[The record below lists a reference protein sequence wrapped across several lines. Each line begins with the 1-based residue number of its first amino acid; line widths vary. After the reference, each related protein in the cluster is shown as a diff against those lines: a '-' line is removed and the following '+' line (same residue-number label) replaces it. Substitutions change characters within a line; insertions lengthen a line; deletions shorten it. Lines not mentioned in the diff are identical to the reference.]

1 MPPRPV
7 PSSPSLLSP
16 GGYDDDVASLR
27 SHSDLDTDSE
37 DDQLVQAT
45 RSTVE
50 LARHDRT
57 VLEEEEEL
65 ERLLTRNT
73 NPSGG
78 LRGIFSTM
86 HDTGSSVRIGRR
98 EKKRRRKKRRP
109 PRSRVNR
116 GGDEEGEL
124 MYEMEEGDAFNK
136 EEDDSSGSLSSC
148 SSSTSLDTL
157 ALENQTFKQ
166 VCIVHLVSSTH
177 GC

>member
-1 MPPRPV
+1 MPPRLV

-16 GGYDDDVASLR
+16 AGYDDDVASLR

-45 RSTVE
+45 RSTLE
-50 LARHDRT
+50 LALHDRT

-65 ERLLTRNT
+65 ERLLTRRANP
-73 NPSGG
+73 PSG
-78 LRGIFSTM
+78 LQRIFSST
-86 HDTGSSVRIGRR
+86 HDTGSSVRIGKRDM
-98 EKKRRRKKRRP
+98 KRRRKKRRP
-109 PRSRVNR
+109 PQSRMNR

-136 EEDDSSGSLSSC
+136 EDDGSTSSLSSC

-157 ALENQTFKQ
+157 ALDNRTFKQ
-166 VCIVHLVSSTH
+166 VSTVLTTSKK
-177 GC
+177 